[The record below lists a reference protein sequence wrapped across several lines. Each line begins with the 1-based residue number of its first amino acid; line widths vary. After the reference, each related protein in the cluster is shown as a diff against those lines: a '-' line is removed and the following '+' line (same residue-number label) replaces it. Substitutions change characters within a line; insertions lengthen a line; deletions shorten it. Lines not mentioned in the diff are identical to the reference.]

1 VFDLVDCGQTI
12 PEDEPMML
20 YFALPL
26 TVVCYWLSRKLY
38 QRIPLP
44 IMNPLLI
51 SMIVLMSL
59 LHFCHFSLDDFKEGT
74 WVINWLLK
82 PAVVALALPL
92 YQQVIHIKNKIKP
105 ILLCCSLS
113 VVISILTSM
122 VICRN
127 LGIEEQITRS
137 IATRSITTPLA
148 MSVSESL
155 GGIPSIAAAVVV
167 IVGIFGAI
175 IGFPLLKLF
184 GVTDPQAQGLA
195 IGACSHAV
203 GTSAANERGVTQG
216 AFSSLALVVCGIL
229 TALIAPLMFA
239 IYGLF
244 IQ

>member
-1 VFDLVDCGQTI
+1 
-12 PEDEPMML
+12 MML
-20 YFALPL
+20 YLALPI
-26 TVVCYWLSRKLY
+26 TVLCYWLSRKLY
-38 QRIPLP
+38 QRFPQP

-51 SMIVLMSL
+51 SMIVLMLL
-59 LHFCHFSLDDFKEGT
+59 LHFGHFPLDDFKDGT

-105 ILLCCSLS
+105 ILICCSLS

-167 IVGIFGAI
+167 IVGICGAI

-203 GTSAANERGVTQG
+203 GTSAANERGVTEG

>member
-1 VFDLVDCGQTI
+1 
-12 PEDEPMML
+12 
-20 YFALPL
+20 
-26 TVVCYWLSRKLY
+26 
-38 QRIPLP
+38 
-44 IMNPLLI
+44 
-51 SMIVLMSL
+51 
-59 LHFCHFSLDDFKEGT
+59 
-74 WVINWLLK
+74 
-82 PAVVALALPL
+82 LALPL
-92 YQQVIHIKNKIKP
+92 YQQVIHIKHKIKP
-105 ILLCCSLS
+105 ILICCSLS

-122 VICRN
+122 VICRS

-203 GTSAANERGVTQG
+203 GTSAANERGVTEG

>member
-1 VFDLVDCGQTI
+1 
-12 PEDEPMML
+12 MML
-20 YFALPL
+20 YLALPL
-26 TVVCYWLSRKLY
+26 TILCYWLSRKLY
-38 QRIPLP
+38 QRFPLP

-51 SMIVLMSL
+51 SMLVLMSL
-59 LHFCHFSLDDFKEGT
+59 LHFGHFPLNDFQSGT

-92 YQQVIHIKNKIKP
+92 YQQVIHIKHKIKP
-105 ILLCCSLS
+105 ILICCSLS

-122 VICRN
+122 VICRS

>member
-1 VFDLVDCGQTI
+1 
-12 PEDEPMML
+12 MML
-20 YFALPL
+20 YLALPL
-26 TVVCYWLSRKLY
+26 TVLCYWLSRKLY
-38 QRIPLP
+38 QRFPLP

-59 LHFCHFSLDDFKEGT
+59 LHFGHFPLNDFQSGT
-74 WVINWLLK
+74 WIINWLLK

-92 YQQVIHIKNKIKP
+92 YQQVIHIKHKIKP
-105 ILLCCSLS
+105 ILICCSLS

-122 VICRN
+122 VICRS

-175 IGFPLLKLF
+175 IGFPLLK
-184 GVTDPQAQGLA
+184 
-195 IGACSHAV
+195 
-203 GTSAANERGVTQG
+203 
-216 AFSSLALVVCGIL
+216 
-229 TALIAPLMFA
+229 
-239 IYGLF
+239 
-244 IQ
+244 

>member
-1 VFDLVDCGQTI
+1 
-12 PEDEPMML
+12 MML
-20 YFALPL
+20 YLALPL
-26 TVVCYWLSRKLY
+26 TILCYWLSRKLY
-38 QRIPLP
+38 QRFPLP

-59 LHFCHFSLDDFKEGT
+59 LHFGHFPLNDFQSGT

-105 ILLCCSLS
+105 ILICCSLS